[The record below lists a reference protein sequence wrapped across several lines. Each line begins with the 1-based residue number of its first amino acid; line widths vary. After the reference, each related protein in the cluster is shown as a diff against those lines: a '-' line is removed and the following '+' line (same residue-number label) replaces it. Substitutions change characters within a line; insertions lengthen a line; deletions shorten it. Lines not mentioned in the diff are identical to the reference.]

1 MFIQE
6 FYSNIHGIDIVV
18 PQFVI
23 TFRGTHI
30 VVTPYHIFEVLCI
43 SKVAHPDYPGRECL
57 RTMSRD
63 NILSH
68 FYEKP
73 SLWGGALKALAL
85 LKALAF

>member
-6 FYSNIHGIDIVV
+6 FYSNIHGIDTAV

-23 TFRGTHI
+23 TFRGTCI
-30 VVTPYHIFEVLCI
+30 VVTSDHIFEVLCI

-57 RTMSRD
+57 WTMSRD
-63 NILSH
+63 NLLSH

-73 SLWGGALKALAL
+73 FLWGGALKALPL